1 MFHINNMKDEVVR
14 GFVETRLVMRDKF
27 LLKTEIFTNIVCEG
41 IFLKKGI
48 FWDLIQTAQNSFYWS
63 GQVTL
68 TVIAQMIKNE
78 TI

>member
-1 MFHINNMKDEVVR
+1 MYKWSDIMFHINNMKDEVVR

-48 FWDLIQTAQNSFYWS
+48 F
-63 GQVTL
+63 
-68 TVIAQMIKNE
+68 
-78 TI
+78 